1 MSKLKLLV
9 AIGIPVFLILGLFTG
24 LSRFGLIHFPL
35 SFHHGVLML
44 NGFAG
49 GVITVERLLSKP
61 NDRWILIGLILLI
74 SGLTLYLMG
83 FEFGLLLVAA
93 NIAILFLKET
103 YVLIEKQSQN
113 GVYQLVGLL
122 SWFIGNLKF
131 YQNGFYPAAVPFFIV
146 FILMLIVG
154 TRLSKMGKEDVISL
168 VLSLALFFSFWLG
181 FHGYGQ
187 AIYGVGLAL
196 LGIRLAYLEIKN
208 GSKHLLALVVAYCW
222 LLITGISS
230 LFSDHILYSY
240 DLVLHALFLGFFFS
254 MIFINAPDALLKKL
268 GLEELKTF
276 PNLWVIFLSI
286 GLIARLIIGDLFQIQ
301 LARNIGGI
309 LNLLAIILYASS
321 LLFQVIRNRT
331 VAERT
336 NG

>member
-1 MSKLKLLV
+1 
-9 AIGIPVFLILGLFTG
+9 
-24 LSRFGLIHFPL
+24 
-35 SFHHGVLML
+35 ML

-103 YVLIEKQSQN
+103 YVLSGNRLHN
-113 GVYQLVGLL
+113 GVYQLIGLL

-131 YQNGFYPAAVPFFIV
+131 YQNGFYPAAVPIFIV

-168 VLSLALFFSFWLG
+168 VLSFAIFFSFWLG

-187 AIYGVGLAL
+187 AIYGIGLIAL
-196 LGIRLAYLEIKN
+196 SVRLGYLESKYK
-208 GSKHLLALVVAYCW
+208 GKHLAAVLMAYSW
-222 LLITGISS
+222 LLIAGISS
-230 LFSDHILYSY
+230 LFSDYILYSY
-240 DLVLHALFLGFFFS
+240 DLVLHAFFLGFFFS

-268 GLEELKTF
+268 GLESLKTY
-276 PNLWVIFLSI
+276 PNFWVLFLAF
-286 GLIARLIIGDLFQIQ
+286 GLIIRLIVGDLFQVQ
-301 LARNIGGI
+301 VARNVGGF
-309 LNLLAIILYASS
+309 LNLLTIILYAVS
-321 LLFQVIRNRT
+321 LLFQGIRNHMVSKGT
-331 VAERT
+331 DC
-336 NG
+336 

>member
-24 LSRFGLIHFPL
+24 FSRFGLIYFPL

-154 TRLSKMGKEDVISL
+154 TRLCKMGKEDVIGL
-168 VLSLALFFSFWLG
+168 VLSFAIFFSFWLG

-268 GLEELKTF
+268 GLESLKTY
-276 PNLWVIFLSI
+276 PNFWVLFLAF
-286 GLIARLIIGDLFQIQ
+286 GLIIRLIVGDLFQVQ
-301 LARNIGGI
+301 VARNVGGF
-309 LNLLAIILYASS
+309 LNLLTIILYAVS
-321 LLFQVIRNRT
+321 LLFQGIRNHMVSKGTDR
-331 VAERT
+331 
-336 NG
+336 

>member
-1 MSKLKLLV
+1 MSKLKLF

-24 LSRFGLIHFPL
+24 LSRFGLINFPL

-49 GVITVERLLSKP
+49 GVITVERLLSNR
-61 NDRWILIGLILLI
+61 NDRWFLTGLILLVC
-74 SGLTLYLMG
+74 GLTLYLLG
-83 FEFGLLLVAA
+83 FEFGLLLVAG
-93 NIAILFLKET
+93 NIAILFLKESL
-103 YVLIEKQSQN
+103 VLIEKRSQN
-113 GVYQLVGLL
+113 GIYQLIGLL
-122 SWFIGNLKF
+122 SWFIGNLRF
-131 YQNGFYPAAVPFFIV
+131 YQNGFYPAAVPFWIV

-187 AIYGVGLAL
+187 TIYGIGLAL
-196 LGIRLAYLEIKN
+196 LSIRLVYLELK
-208 GSKHLLALVVAYCW
+208 SSTKHRLGIVISYTW
-222 LLITGISS
+222 LLMTGVSS
-230 LFSDHILYSY
+230 LISDHILYSY
-240 DLVLHALFLGFFFS
+240 DLVIHAFFLGFFFS

-276 PNLWVIFLSI
+276 PNFWVIFLSI
-286 GLIARLIIGDLFQIQ
+286 GLIARLIIGDIFQIQ

-309 LNLLAIILYASS
+309 LNLLAIILYAVS
-321 LLFQVIRNRT
+321 LLFQARGNRM
-331 VAERT
+331 VAKRTER
-336 NG
+336 